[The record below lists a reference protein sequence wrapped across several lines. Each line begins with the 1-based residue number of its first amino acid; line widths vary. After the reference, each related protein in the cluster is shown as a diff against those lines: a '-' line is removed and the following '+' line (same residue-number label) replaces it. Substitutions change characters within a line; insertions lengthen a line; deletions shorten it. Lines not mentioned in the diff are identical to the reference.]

1 MSREGKRE
9 REIEMER
16 EKKSE
21 RERASVGQPTAMH
34 TRAFRQPPAAP
45 HLLRRLR
52 PPRAALSPPALAAAR
67 LAVRARRPLRV
78 LPAAVPARPAA
89 AAAVPF
95 PPVRVAAAG
104 CIVDSNETRNALP

>member
-1 MSREGKRE
+1 
-9 REIEMER
+9 
-16 EKKSE
+16 
-21 RERASVGQPTAMH
+21 MH
-34 TRAFRQPPAAP
+34 TRAFRQPPAAS

-52 PPRAALSPPALAAAR
+52 PPRAGLAPPALAAAR

-89 AAAVPF
+89 AAAAAPF